1 MRYIFDLEA
10 DALKATK
17 IHCLSYAEEEGEVV
31 TLYDYKEI
39 KKFILQPDLELIG
52 HNIVKY
58 DIPTLEKV
66 LDIRIHAR
74 LIDTLPLSWYL
85 YPDRMKHGL
94 EEWGLEFG
102 VPKPVITDWSN
113 LSAEEYGHRCSEDVK
128 INRLLWLKQKR
139 YLWSL
144 YEQDRDLLDT
154 FIDYIVF
161 KMDCLRE
168 QEELGLSFN
177 KQLAEDTL
185 KTLEKEKAERIEELK
200 SGMPKVPVKVTRTA
214 PKIMYKADG
223 SLSARG
229 KEWLE
234 LLEEK
239 ELPAHTPEVE
249 IIKSWEDP
257 NPNSTDQL
265 KNWLY
270 SLGWVPE
277 HIKHVRDKKKNEI
290 RKIPQIA
297 SKNGGGEIC
306 DSVKKL
312 IEKEP
317 SLNALAGLSVISHR
331 IGIFKAF
338 LDYEQDD
345 RLYATAMGLTNTLRM
360 QHALPIVNLPSVERK
375 YGKEVR
381 SCIIADK
388 GCKLVGSDLSG
399 IEDSTKRHYI
409 YKYDPEY
416 VEEMSTEGFDPHLDI
431 AMLAGF
437 LTQEQVD
444 AHKAGK
450 ENHKAIR
457 QKAKTVNFSATYKVG
472 AETLSRNSGL
482 SLKDAKRILKIYW
495 ERNHA
500 ILKVEQELQVK
511 SIDGQKWLKNPVSGF
526 WYSLRAEKDR
536 FSTLNQGTA
545 VYVFD
550 VWLMYL
556 RNAGIKIAMQ
566 YHDECLFNVKEGREE
581 FIKVVIKEAIDKVN
595 ERLKL
600 NIKVGCSADLGY
612 DYAACH

>member
-1 MRYIFDLEA
+1 MRYIFDIEA

-17 IHCLSYAEEEGEVV
+17 IHCLSYAEEDGCII
-31 TLYDYKEI
+31 TLHSYRDI
-39 KKFILQPDLELIG
+39 KAFFSEPDLELVG
-52 HNIVKY
+52 HNIIKY
-58 DIPTLEKV
+58 DIPTLENILEIK
-66 LDIRIHAR
+66 INAR
-74 LIDTLPLSWYL
+74 LIDTLPISWYL

-94 EEWGLEFG
+94 EEWGVEFN
-102 VPKPVITDWSN
+102 VPKPVITDWVN
-113 LSAEEYGHRCSEDVK
+113 LSAEEYANRCSEDVK

-139 YLWSL
+139 YLWTL
-144 YEQDRDLLDT
+144 YEQNKEKLDE
-154 FIDYIVF
+154 FINYLSF

-168 QEELGLSFN
+168 QEELGLAFN
-177 KQLAEDTL
+177 KELAQTTL
-185 KTLEKEKAERIEELK
+185 NSLEKEKEKRIEELK
-200 SGMPKVPVKVTRTA
+200 AGMPKIAVKVTKTV
-214 PKIMYKADG
+214 PKIMYKANG
-223 SLSARG
+223 ELSARG
-229 KEWLE
+229 KEWLK
-234 LLEEK
+234 LLEQK
-239 ELPAHTPEVE
+239 ELPAHTAEIEV
-249 IIKSWEDP
+249 IKEWEDP
-257 NPNSTDQL
+257 NPNSSDQI
-265 KNWLY
+265 KKWLY

-277 HIKHVRDKKKNEI
+277 HIKHVRDKKKNEV

-306 DSVKKL
+306 ESVKKL

-338 LDYEQDD
+338 LSCEDGG

-360 QHALPIVNLPSVERK
+360 QHVLPIVNLPSAERA

-381 SCIIADK
+381 SCIIAND
-388 GCKLVGSDLSG
+388 GCLLVGSDLSG

-409 YKYDPEY
+409 YKYDPKY

-450 ENHKAIR
+450 ENYKYIR

-472 AETLSRNSGL
+472 AETLSRDSGL
-482 SLKDAKRILKIYW
+482 SLKDSKRILKIYW
-495 ERNHA
+495 ERNHS
-500 ILKVEQELQVK
+500 ILKVEQELIVKQVE
-511 SIDGQKWLKNPVSGF
+511 GQKWQQNPVNGF

-550 VWLMYL
+550 VWIMYL
-556 RNAGIKIAMQ
+556 RNRGIKIAMQ
-566 YHDECLFNVKEGREE
+566 YHDEILFNVKENKKEY
-581 FIKVVIKEAIDKVN
+581 INQVIGEAMDEVN
-595 ERLKL
+595 NRLKL
-600 NIKVGCSADLGY
+600 NVKIGCSADWGY
-612 DYAACH
+612 DYASVH